1 MSVYVVASGRIDN
14 PEMLNEYLG
23 KASATIP
30 PEAQVLAVDET
41 AEVVEGDVQPP
52 RIVIIEFPS
61 RESFRGWY
69 DSPEYQAVVGLRLEA
84 APGTMVVA
92 EGFTP
97 PD

>member
-14 PEMLNEYLG
+14 PDMLNEYLG
-23 KASATIP
+23 KAVATFP
-30 PEAQVLAVDET
+30 PEARILAVDET

-84 APGTMVVA
+84 VPGTMVVA
-92 EGFTP
+92 KGFTP
-97 PD
+97 LA

>member
-1 MSVYVVASGRIDN
+1 MSVYVVATARIDN

-23 KASATIP
+23 KVVATFP
-30 PEAQVLAVDET
+30 PDARILAVDET

-52 RIVIIEFPS
+52 RIVLIEFPS

-69 DSPEYQAVVGLRLEA
+69 DSPAYQAIVGLRLESTT
-84 APGTMVVA
+84 GTLVVA

-97 PD
+97 PA

>member
-23 KASATIP
+23 KAGATIP

-69 DSPEYQAVVGLRLEA
+69 DSPEYQAVVGLRLES

-97 PD
+97 PA